1 MHAEAQIL
9 RDLVVVL
16 AAALPIVLIF
26 QRLRFPTVV
35 GFLIAGILIGPH
47 GIGVVG
53 DDADVRS
60 LAEFGIV
67 LLLFVV
73 GLELSF
79 RQLVRLGRILL
90 GSGIVQILVTVAAAA
105 LAAHGAGLDT
115 TGAIFIGFL
124 VAHSSTAIVLK
135 LLADRGE
142 TDAPHGRIMIGL
154 LLVQDLSLVPM
165 ALFTR
170 LLASPG
176 SASWDQIGVT
186 LLASAGALALMVLG
200 AQLIMP
206 AVLKLIVRLRSRE
219 LFTAAVVVLCLG
231 TAWLAAQF
239 GLSLALGA
247 LIAGLV
253 ISESEYSHQVI
264 ADVLPFRDVLNGV
277 FFISVG
283 MLLRLDYLTQQL
295 GWIVLGSGLILAFK
309 FVVFFVAIRAFGGP
323 VRAAAISGLG
333 LAGMGEMAFV
343 LLSIG
348 GPLNLVALEV
358 YEAIVALAVVT
369 MLVTPGLLAIAPAV
383 GAMLQKRF
391 GGSVVEEE
399 PRPQLSGHVVILG
412 YGLNG
417 ENVARVLRETGIAH
431 VVVDLN
437 PDLIAKARRNG
448 DPVLF
453 GDGTR
458 LEVLRQA
465 GLASAAAL
473 VVAISDPVATRRI
486 VGNARLEAPEIGII
500 VRTRYVAE
508 VDELKRLGATEVI
521 PEEFETSIEIF
532 ARVLE
537 HLRVPRNVV
546 NMQVTLIR
554 GENYGLLRQTG
565 PQRQNLT
572 HLNQILMAATI
583 DNFLV
588 TADSPAIGKTIADLK
603 LRSTTGVTVIAI
615 VRGDKPRTNPPA
627 DLRIEE
633 GDILVLFGSH
643 AELDAATEVLQ
654 PSSDGASR
662 EV

>member
-1 MHAEAQIL
+1 MHPEGQIL

-16 AAALPIVLIF
+16 AAALPVVFIF

-35 GFLIAGILIGPH
+35 GFLIAGVLIGPH
-47 GIGVVG
+47 GIGVIA

-73 GLELSF
+73 GLELSL
-79 RQLVRLGRILL
+79 RQLMRLGRILL
-90 GSGIVQILVTVAAAA
+90 GSGVVQILVTVGAAA
-105 LAAHGAGLDT
+105 LAARLAGLET
-115 TGAIFIGFL
+115 PAALFIGFL
-124 VAHSSTAIVLK
+124 VAHSSTAIALK

-142 TDAPHGRIMIGL
+142 TDAPHGRIMVGL

-165 ALFTR
+165 TLLTR
-170 LLASPG
+170 LLAAPG
-176 SASWDQIGVT
+176 SASWSNVGAT
-186 LLASAGALALMVLG
+186 LLASGVALAVMIVG
-200 AQLIMP
+200 AKLIMP
-206 AVLKLIVRLRSRE
+206 NLLRLIVRLRSRE
-219 LFTAAVVVLCLG
+219 LFTSAVVVLCLG

-239 GLSLALGA
+239 GLSLAVGA

-283 MLLRLDYLTQQL
+283 MLVHIDDLTQHL
-295 GWIVLGSGLILAFK
+295 GWILLASGLVLTFK
-309 FVVFFVAIRAFGGP
+309 FAVFGIAIRAFGGS
-323 VRAAAISGLG
+323 VRVATISGFG

-343 LLSIG
+343 LLHVG
-348 GPLNLVALEV
+348 GPLGIVSPEV
-358 YEAIVALAVVT
+358 YEGIVSVAVIT
-369 MLVTPGLLAIAPAV
+369 MLVTPGLLAIAPSVADF
-383 GAMLQKRF
+383 LQERF
-391 GGSVVEEE
+391 GQPIVEEE
-399 PRPQLSGHVVILG
+399 RVTPLRGHVVIVG

-417 ENVARVLRETGIAH
+417 ENVARVLRETSIPH
-431 VVVDLN
+431 IVTDLN

-448 DPVLF
+448 DAVLF

-458 LEVLRQA
+458 IEVLRQA
-465 GLASAAAL
+465 GLVSASAL

-486 VGNARLEAPEIGII
+486 VGLARLEAPDVGII

-508 VDELKRLGATEVI
+508 VDELRRLGATEVI

-537 HLRVPRNVV
+537 HLRVPRNVI
-546 NMQVTLIR
+546 NLQVSLIR
-554 GENYGLLRQTG
+554 GENYGMLRHTG
-565 PQRQNLT
+565 AHSQNLA
-572 HLNQILMAATI
+572 HLNEILTAATI

-588 TADSPAIGKTIADLK
+588 AEKSPAVGKTIAELA
-603 LRSTTGVTVIAI
+603 LRSTTGVTIIAV
-615 VRGDKPRTNPPA
+615 VRGGKPRTNPAA
-627 DLRIEE
+627 DVGVEA

-643 AELDAATEVLQ
+643 AELDAAIKQLEPLT
-654 PSSDGASR
+654 S
-662 EV
+662 

>member
-1 MHAEAQIL
+1 MHSEAQIL

-16 AAALPIVLIF
+16 AAALPIVLVF
-26 QRLRFPTVV
+26 QRLRFPTIV

-47 GIGVVG
+47 GAGIVA

-73 GLELSF
+73 GLELSL
-79 RQLVRLGRILL
+79 RQLIRLGRLLL
-90 GSGIVQILVTVAAAA
+90 GSGIVQIVITAAAAA
-105 LAAHGAGLDT
+105 LAARAGGLDT
-115 TGAIFIGFL
+115 PAAVFVGFL
-124 VAHSSTAIVLK
+124 IVHSSTAIVLK

-142 TDAPHGRIMIGL
+142 TDSPHGRIMVGL

-165 ALFTR
+165 TLFTR
-170 LLASPG
+170 LLAAPD
-176 SASWDQIGVT
+176 SASWSTVGVT
-186 LLASAGALALMVLG
+186 LLASAGTLAVMIIG

-219 LFTAAVVVLCLG
+219 LFTAAIVVLCLG
-231 TAWLAAQF
+231 TAWLAAEF

-283 MLLRLDYLTQQL
+283 MLLRLDYLTQHFP
-295 GWIVLGSGLILAFK
+295 WILLGSGLIICFK
-309 FVVFFVAIRAFGGP
+309 FVVFFVAIRGFGGP

-348 GPLNLVALEV
+348 GPLAMVTTEV
-358 YEAIVALAVVT
+358 YEAIIALAVVT
-369 MLVTPGLLAIAPAV
+369 MLITPALLAVAPAV
-383 GAMLQKRF
+383 GHALQAYL
-391 GGSVVEEE
+391 GGPAVEEE
-399 PRPQLSGHVVILG
+399 PRAQLTGHVIILG

-431 VVVDLN
+431 IAVDLD
-437 PDLIAKARRNG
+437 PDLIAKAQRNG
-448 DPVLF
+448 DDVLF

-458 LEVLRQA
+458 VEVLRQA
-465 GLASAAAL
+465 GLPSAAAL

-486 VGNARLEAPEIGII
+486 VGIARVEAPEVAII

-508 VDELKRLGATEVI
+508 VDELRRLGASEVI

-537 HLRVPRNVV
+537 HLRVPRNVI
-546 NMQVTLIR
+546 NLQVTLIR

-565 PQRQNLT
+565 TRRQNLT
-572 HLNQILMAATI
+572 HLNEILLAATI

-588 TADSPAIGKTIADLK
+588 TADSIAVGKTIADLK
-603 LRSTTGVTVIAI
+603 LRSTTGVTIIAVI
-615 VRGDKPRTNPPA
+615 RGNTPRTNPSA
-627 DLRIEE
+627 DTRIEA

-643 AELDAATEVLQ
+643 AELDAAVGVLEAK
-654 PSSDGASR
+654 AS
-662 EV
+662 E

>member
-1 MHAEAQIL
+1 MHTETQIL

-16 AAALPIVLIF
+16 AAALPIVLVF

-35 GFLIAGILIGPH
+35 GFLIAGIFIGPH
-47 GIGVVG
+47 GVGVVA

-79 RQLVRLGRILL
+79 RQLMRLGRLL
-90 GSGIVQILVTVAAAA
+90 FGSGIAQISMTVFAAA
-105 LAAHGAGLDT
+105 LTARVAGLDMP
-115 TGAIFIGFL
+115 AAVFIGFL
-124 VAHSSTAIVLK
+124 IAHSSTAIALK

-170 LLASPG
+170 LLAAPDST
-176 SASWDQIGVT
+176 SWGTVGVT
-186 LLASAGALALMVLG
+186 LLVSAAALALMVIG
-200 AQLIMP
+200 AHLIMP

-231 TAWLAAQF
+231 TAWLAAEF

-283 MLLRLDYLTQQL
+283 MLLRLDYVTEHFV
-295 GWIVLGSGLILAFK
+295 WILIGSGAVIAFK
-309 FVVFFVAIRAFGGP
+309 FAVLFATIWGFGGP
-323 VRAAAISGLG
+323 ARAAAISGLG

-348 GPLNLVALEV
+348 GPLNILAPETT
-358 YEAIVALAVVT
+358 EAIVALAVVT
-369 MLVTPGLLAIAPAV
+369 MLITPALLAIAPAV
-383 GAMLQKRF
+383 GDLLQTRF
-391 GGSVVEEE
+391 GGPTLDEAPVEQ
-399 PRPQLSGHVVILG
+399 RSNHVIVLG

-417 ENVARVLRETGIAH
+417 ENVARVLRETAIAH

-437 PDLIAKARRNG
+437 PDLIAKARNNG
-448 DPVLF
+448 DDVLF

-458 LEVLRQA
+458 IEVLLQA
-465 GLASAAAL
+465 GLQTAAAL

-486 VGNARLEAPEIGII
+486 VGNARSEAPEIAII

-508 VDELKRLGATEVI
+508 VDELRRLGATEVI

-532 ARVLE
+532 ARVLD
-537 HLRVPRNVV
+537 HLRVPRNIV
-546 NMQVTLIR
+546 NMQVMLIR
-554 GENYGLLRQTG
+554 GESYGLLRQTSKERG
-565 PQRQNLT
+565 NLA
-572 HLNQILMAATI
+572 HLDAILAAATI
-583 DNFLV
+583 DNFMV
-588 TADSPAIGKTIADLK
+588 TAESPIVGKTIAELN
-603 LRSTTGVTVIAI
+603 LRGATGVTIIAV
-615 VRGDKPRTNPPA
+615 VRGNTPRTNPPA
-627 DLRIEE
+627 DMRIEA

-643 AELDAATEVLQ
+643 AELDAATTVLQ
-654 PSSDGASR
+654 ADHPRA
-662 EV
+662 